1 MSPAVLPPTGPEPA
15 VLLFDAGG
23 TLVLIDPAEFAAR
36 VDGLV
41 ARSPSPRRLAEAHY
55 RAMTAFSARL
65 AAGLATEW
73 TWWLDHFLTLLDIP
87 PGDAVLEALDGAR
100 GLWSHPIAG
109 VESALR
115 ALRAR
120 GHRLAVVSNADGT
133 VREGLV
139 AAGLAESFELII
151 DSSEVGVSK
160 PDPGIFHLALRRLD
174 VGPGD
179 AWHVGD
185 SVYHDL
191 GGARAAGLAGS
202 VLVDPLGL
210 GPSGQVAVPSVAH
223 LPALLAGGA

>member
-1 MSPAVLPPTGPEPA
+1 MSRAASLRSGAEPA

-23 TLVLIDPAEFAAR
+23 TLVLIDPAGFAAR

-65 AAGLATEW
+65 AAGVATEW
-73 TWWLDHFLTLLDIP
+73 TWWLDHFLTLLDLP
-87 PGDAVLEALDGAR
+87 RGDAVLEALDGAR

-109 VESALR
+109 VEPALW
-115 ALRAR
+115 ALLAR

-139 AAGLAESFELII
+139 AAGLAGCFEFII

-160 PDPGIFHLALRRLD
+160 PDPGIFHLALQRLD

-191 GGARAAGLAGS
+191 GGAQAAGLAGS

-210 GPSGQVAVPSVAH
+210 GPPGQRTVPSVAH
-223 LPALLAGGA
+223 LPALLADGA